1 MKTLVQC
8 IGVRKRFATPE
19 GEREILRGV
28 TIDLNAGQLV
38 MVEGPS
44 GCGKTTLM
52 SIIGGLLVA
61 DEGSCRV
68 LGHDLGT
75 MSANELAEFR
85 AAHIGFIFQQF
96 YLLPFL
102 SVQENVA
109 MPLIIRR
116 CDRRAALERANYHLA
131 AVGMEAHA
139 RQYPDALSGG
149 QQQRVAIA
157 RALVHS
163 PDLIICDEPT
173 SSLDNESAQLV
184 IKQIARFARAD
195 GRAVV
200 IVTHDKRLLEYGD
213 VVVSLAGGVVTS
225 DRSSVAGR

>member
-1 MKTLVQC
+1 MTALVQC
-8 IGVRKRFATPE
+8 SGVRKRFASPE
-19 GEREILRGV
+19 GEKEILRGV
-28 TIDLNAGQLV
+28 TFNLNAGQLV

-52 SIIGGLLVA
+52 SIIGGLLAA
-61 DEGSCRV
+61 DEGSCVV
-68 LGHDLGT
+68 LGRDLST
-75 MSANELAEFR
+75 MSPNELAQFR

-116 CDRRAALERANYHLA
+116 YDRRVALDRARHYLA
-131 AVGMEAHA
+131 AVGMAPHA
-139 RQYPDALSGG
+139 RQYPHALSGG

-173 SSLDNESAQLV
+173 SSLDSESAQLV
-184 IKQIARFARAD
+184 IKQIALLARAD

-225 DRSSVAGR
+225 DRS